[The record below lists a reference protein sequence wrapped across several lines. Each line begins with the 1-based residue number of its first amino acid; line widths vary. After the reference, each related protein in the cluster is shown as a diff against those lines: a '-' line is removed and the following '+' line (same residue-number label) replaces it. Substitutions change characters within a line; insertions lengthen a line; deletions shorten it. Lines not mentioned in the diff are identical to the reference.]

1 MSTRIHVRHAC
12 ARVLLCAAL
21 AALASVA
28 VYAPRRSGAAAAS
41 HKLARARQDDGRVDI
56 RLRSLTTRATGRLT
70 VEPSERGGRV
80 RMTALNLPDPRTVTP
95 GANTYVVWALSGGRI
110 LRLGELK
117 RDERGNGGLAFERPE
132 GFERYGV
139 IVTAEPDA
147 DAERPGDPVLTT
159 RADEASALYP
169 APSTAATPAPADTA
183 DSDKTPAPNTTA
195 TPDATSTP
203 TTTSTPDAPP
213 APSTLAEQSTPTAQS
228 IHTAPTAVPAVRNRT
243 RASKR
248 VVSAPSSPSRAVGFY
263 AEVEDAIAASGG
275 GRVVELEGDA
285 LAPGAGGAARAAYQ
299 SGRAYVRANF
309 RGVPLPS
316 SVGAGVYVLWGVL
329 ADGRIIYMGSLPGTQ
344 DLNRAEVYVRVPGFD
359 ADDYTLFVT
368 AEPARPAPSP
378 SSRRVLRPA
387 NASFVVK

>member
-1 MSTRIHVRHAC
+1 MVFAAVSTPLPSDASSA
-12 ARVLLCAAL
+12 AR
-21 AALASVA
+21 
-28 VYAPRRSGAAAAS
+28 
-41 HKLARARQDDGRVDI
+41 KLTRARQDGERLDI

-70 VEPSERGGRV
+70 VEPSEGGGRV

-95 GANTYVVWALSGGRI
+95 GANTYVVWAVSGGRI

-147 DAERPGDPVLTT
+147 NVERPGDPVLTT

-169 APSTAATPAPADTA
+169 TTPAATPGPADAA
-183 DSDKTPAPNTTA
+183 DSDKTPAPNTAA
-195 TPDATSTP
+195 TPNTTAPPDTTPAPNTST
-203 TTTSTPDAPP
+203 APG
-213 APSTLAEQSTPTAQS
+213 TPTAPS
-228 IHTAPTAVPAVRNRT
+228 ATPAVRERT
-243 RASKR
+243 RTADR
-248 VVSAPSSPSRAVGFY
+248 VVSPPSSPSRAVGFY

-275 GRVVELEGDA
+275 GRVVELEGDS

-299 SGRAYVRANF
+299 RGRAYVRANF

-329 ADGRIIYMGSLPGTQ
+329 TDGRIVYMGSLPATE

-368 AEPARPAPSP
+368 AEPARPAPTP
-378 SSRRVLRPA
+378 SSRRVLRPK
-387 NASFVVK
+387 NASFIVN

>member
-1 MSTRIHVRHAC
+1 MTTRIHVRRAC
-12 ARVLLCAAL
+12 ARVLLCATL
-21 AALASVA
+21 AALAFAA
-28 VYAPRRSGAAAAS
+28 VSTPRPSGASNPSHAAR
-41 HKLARARQDDGRVDI
+41 KLASARQDDGRVDI

-70 VEPSERGGRV
+70 VEPSENGGRV

-147 DAERPGDPVLTT
+147 NAERPGDPVLTT

-169 APSTAATPAPADTA
+169 TLAPT
-183 DSDKTPAPNTTA
+183 PNTTA
-195 TPDATSTP
+195 TPDTASTP
-203 TTTSTPDAPP
+203 TNTSTPDTTP
-213 APSTLAEQSTPTAQS
+213 APSTSTPPSATR
-228 IHTAPTAVPAVRNRT
+228 AVRERT
-243 RASKR
+243 RASGR
-248 VVSAPSSPSRAVGFY
+248 RVSAPSSPSRAVGFY

-275 GRVVELEGDA
+275 GRVVELEGDS

-299 SGRAYVRANF
+299 RGRAYVRANF

-316 SVGAGVYVLWGVL
+316 SLGAGVYVLWGVL
-329 ADGRIIYMGSLPGTQ
+329 ADGRIVYMGSLPANN

-368 AEPARPAPSP
+368 AEPARPVHTP
-378 SSRRVLRPA
+378 SSRRVLRPT
-387 NASFVVK
+387 NASFIVR

>member
-1 MSTRIHVRHAC
+1 
-12 ARVLLCAAL
+12 
-21 AALASVA
+21 
-28 VYAPRRSGAAAAS
+28 
-41 HKLARARQDDGRVDI
+41 VDI

-70 VEPSERGGRV
+70 VEPSESGGRV

-95 GANTYVVWALSGGRI
+95 GANTYVVWAVSGGRI
-110 LRLGELK
+110 LRLGELR

-139 IVTAEPDA
+139 IVTAEA
-147 DAERPGDPVLTT
+147 EASAERPGDPVLTT

-169 APSTAATPAPADTA
+169 TTPAATPAPSDTTDA
-183 DSDKTPAPNTTA
+183 DKTPAPTTTA
-195 TPDATSTP
+195 TPNTTTAPSATATP
-203 TTTSTPDAPP
+203 DTTSTRDTTTPDPG
-213 APSTLAEQSTPTAQS
+213 TPVVPDPTP
-228 IHTAPTAVPAVRNRT
+228 APTASPAVRERT
-243 RASKR
+243 RASNR
-248 VVSAPSSPSRAVGFY
+248 SVSAPAYPSRAVGFY

-275 GRVVELEGDA
+275 GRVVELEGDS

-299 SGRAYVRANF
+299 RGRAYVRANF

-329 ADGRIIYMGSLPGTQ
+329 ADGRIVYMGSLPATE

-368 AEPARPAPSP
+368 AEPARPSPAP
-378 SSRRVLRPA
+378 SSRRVLRPT

>member
-1 MSTRIHVRHAC
+1 MTTRIHVRHAC
-12 ARVLLCAAL
+12 ARVVLCAAS
-21 AALASVA
+21 AALLFAA
-28 VYAPRRSGAAAAS
+28 VSTPRRSNASGASAPS
-41 HKLARARQDDGRVDI
+41 RKLSRARQDGGRVDI

-70 VEPSERGGRV
+70 VEPSESGGRV

-95 GANTYVVWALSGGRI
+95 GANTYVVWAVSGGRI
-110 LRLGELK
+110 LRLGELR

-139 IVTAEPDA
+139 IVTAESDA
-147 DAERPGDPVLTT
+147 NAERPGDPVLTT
-159 RADEASALYP
+159 RADEASALYTTTPAPSDTTGTPEPAAAPNAASTPATSSTPDATP
-169 APSTAATPAPADTA
+169 APSTSTAPNTSPAPAA
-183 DSDKTPAPNTTA
+183 S
-195 TPDATSTP
+195 
-203 TTTSTPDAPP
+203 
-213 APSTLAEQSTPTAQS
+213 
-228 IHTAPTAVPAVRNRT
+228 PAVRERT

-248 VVSAPSSPSRAVGFY
+248 SVSAPASASRAGGFY

-275 GRVVELEGDA
+275 GRVVELEGDS

-299 SGRAYVRANF
+299 RGRAYVRANF

-329 ADGRIIYMGSLPGTQ
+329 ADGRIVYMGSLPATE

-368 AEPARPAPSP
+368 AEPARPATAPSA
-378 SSRRVLRPA
+378 RRVLRPT

>member
-1 MSTRIHVRHAC
+1 MTTRKHVRRAC

-21 AALASVA
+21 AALAFAA
-28 VYAPRRSGAAAAS
+28 VSSPRRSDASGASVPARNLS
-41 HKLARARQDDGRVDI
+41 RARQDGGRVDI

-70 VEPSERGGRV
+70 VEPSEGGGRV

-95 GANTYVVWALSGGRI
+95 GANTYVVWAVSGGRI
-110 LRLGELK
+110 LRLGELL

-147 DAERPGDPVLTT
+147 NAERPGDPVLTT

-169 APSTAATPAPADTA
+169 TPAATPAPADTA
-183 DSDKTPAPNTTA
+183 DSGKTPEPTTTA
-195 TPDATSTP
+195 TPNV
-203 TTTSTPDAPP
+203 TSTPDTTP
-213 APSTLAEQSTPTAQS
+213 APSTSTVPNTT
-228 IHTAPTAVPAVRNRT
+228 TAPTATPAVRERT
-243 RASKR
+243 RASNKG
-248 VVSAPSSPSRAVGFY
+248 VGAPSSPSRAVGFY

-275 GRVVELEGDA
+275 GRVVELEGDS

-299 SGRAYVRANF
+299 RGHAYVRANF

-316 SVGAGVYVLWGVL
+316 AVGAGVYVLWGVL
-329 ADGRIIYMGSLPGTQ
+329 ADGRIVYMGSLPATE

-378 SSRRVLRPA
+378 STRRVLRPT
-387 NASFVVK
+387 NASFVIK

>member
-1 MSTRIHVRHAC
+1 MTTRIHVRHAC
-12 ARVLLCAAL
+12 ARVLLFATL
-21 AALASVA
+21 AALAFAA
-28 VYAPRRSGAAAAS
+28 VHAPRRSNASGASAAG
-41 HKLARARQDDGRVDI
+41 HKLARARQDGGRLDI

-70 VEPSERGGRV
+70 VEPSEGGGRV

-95 GANTYVVWALSGGRI
+95 GANTYVVWVVSGGRI

-132 GFERYGV
+132 GFDRYGV

-147 DAERPGDPVLTT
+147 NAERPGDPVLTT
-159 RADEASALYP
+159 RADEATALFPTPTP
-169 APSTAATPAPADTA
+169 APSDTTDTA
-183 DSDKTPAPNTTA
+183 KTPAPNTA
-195 TPDATSTP
+195 ATP
-203 TTTSTPDAPP
+203 TTTSTPETTH
-213 APSTLAEQSTPTAQS
+213 APSTPAEPNTSA
-228 IHTAPTAVPAVRNRT
+228 APTATPAVRERT
-243 RASKR
+243 RTSGR
-248 VVSAPSSPSRAVGFY
+248 SVSAPASASRAGGFY

-275 GRVVELEGDA
+275 GRVVELEGDS
-285 LAPGAGGAARAAYQ
+285 LAPGAGGAARAGYRH
-299 SGRAYVRANF
+299 GRAYVRANF

-329 ADGRIIYMGSLPGTQ
+329 ADGRIIYMGSLPATE

-368 AEPARPAPSP
+368 AEPARPVPAP
-378 SSRRVLRPA
+378 SSRRVLRPT

>member
-1 MSTRIHVRHAC
+1 MKTRIHVRHAC

-21 AALASVA
+21 AALAFVA
-28 VYAPRRSGAAAAS
+28 AYAPRRSDAS
-41 HKLARARQDDGRVDI
+41 APASARKLLSRARQDEGRVDI

-70 VEPSERGGRV
+70 VEPSEGGGRV

-110 LRLGELK
+110 LRLGELR

-139 IVTAEPDA
+139 IVTAESDA
-147 DAERPGDPVLTT
+147 NAERPGDPVLTT

-169 APSTAATPAPADTA
+169 TNSAPAPADTA
-183 DSDKTPAPNTTA
+183 ESDKTPAPAAAA
-195 TPDATSTP
+195 TPETTSTP
-203 TTTSTPDAPP
+203 ATTSTPDATP
-213 APSTLAEQSTPTAQS
+213 APSTPAAAPATPAT
-228 IHTAPTAVPAVRNRT
+228 RDRR
-243 RASKR
+243 RASGR
-248 VVSAPSSPSRAVGFY
+248 VVSASAPPASASRAGGFY

-275 GRVVELEGDA
+275 GRVVELEGDS

-299 SGRAYVRANF
+299 RGRAYVRANF

-329 ADGRIIYMGSLPGTQ
+329 TDGRIIYMGSLPATE

-368 AEPARPAPSP
+368 AEPARPAPAP
-378 SSRRVLRPA
+378 SSRRVLRPT

>member
-1 MSTRIHVRHAC
+1 MTTRIHVRRAC
-12 ARVLLCAAL
+12 ARVLLCATL
-21 AALASVA
+21 AALAFAA
-28 VYAPRRSGAAAAS
+28 VYSPSGASNPSAAA
-41 HKLARARQDDGRVDI
+41 HKIIRARQDGGRVDI

-70 VEPSERGGRV
+70 VEPSENGGRV

-95 GANTYVVWALSGGRI
+95 GANTYVVWAVSGGRI

-147 DAERPGDPVLTT
+147 NAERPGDPVLTT

-169 APSTAATPAPADTA
+169 TPAATPADTT
-183 DSDKTPAPNTTA
+183 DTDKTSAPSASA
-195 TPDATSTP
+195 TPDTASTPTATSTP
-203 TTTSTPDAPP
+203 DTTP
-213 APSTLAEQSTPTAQS
+213 APSASTSTSA
-228 IHTAPTAVPAVRNRT
+228 TPAVRERT

-248 VVSAPSSPSRAVGFY
+248 VVNPPSSPSRAVGFY
-263 AEVEDAIAASGG
+263 AEVEDAIASSGG
-275 GRVVELEGDA
+275 GRVVNLEGDS
-285 LAPGAGGAARAAYQ
+285 LAPGARGAARAAYQ
-299 SGRAYVRANF
+299 RGRAYVRANF

-329 ADGRIIYMGSLPGTQ
+329 ADGRIVYMGSLPATD

-368 AEPARPAPSP
+368 AEPARPVPTP
-378 SSRRVLRPA
+378 SSRRVLRPT

>member
-1 MSTRIHVRHAC
+1 MTTRIHVRHAC

-21 AALASVA
+21 AALAFAA
-28 VYAPRRSGAAAAS
+28 VSAPRPSGASNPPAAR
-41 HKLARARQDDGRVDI
+41 KLSRARQDGGRVDI

-70 VEPSERGGRV
+70 VEPSEGGGRV
-80 RMTALNLPDPRTVTP
+80 RMTALNLPDPRTVTA
-95 GANTYVVWALSGGRI
+95 GANTYVVWAVSGGRI

-139 IVTAEPDA
+139 IVTAETDA
-147 DAERPGDPVLTT
+147 NAERPGDPVLTT
-159 RADEASALYP
+159 RADEATAISP
-169 APSTAATPAPADTA
+169 APTATPAPADTT
-183 DSDKTPAPNTTA
+183 DTDKTPAPNTTA
-195 TPDATSTP
+195 TPDAASTPTTP
-203 TTTSTPDAPP
+203 TTTSTPDATP
-213 APSTLAEQSTPTAQS
+213 APNTPIEQPNTSAAPSPT
-228 IHTAPTAVPAVRNRT
+228 PAVRERT
-243 RASKR
+243 RTSNR
-248 VVSAPSSPSRAVGFY
+248 SVSAPASASRAVGFY
-263 AEVEDAIAASGG
+263 AEVEDAITASGG
-275 GRVVELEGDA
+275 GRVVELEGDS

-299 SGRAYVRANF
+299 RGRAYVRANF

-316 SVGAGVYVLWGVL
+316 AVGASVYVLWGVL
-329 ADGRIIYMGSLPGTQ
+329 ADGRIIYMGSLPATE

-378 SSRRVLRPA
+378 SSRRVLRPT